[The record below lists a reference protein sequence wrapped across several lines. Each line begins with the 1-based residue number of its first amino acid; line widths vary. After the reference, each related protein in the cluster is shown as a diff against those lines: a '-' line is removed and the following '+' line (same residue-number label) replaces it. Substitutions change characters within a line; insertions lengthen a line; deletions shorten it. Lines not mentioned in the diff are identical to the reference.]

1 MSTISSFIS
10 FIAISDFFVLG
21 SGTGIMGGLGSLV
34 TFPAFAVEILMVGFL
49 V

>member
-10 FIAISDFFVLG
+10 LIAISDFFVRG
-21 SGTGIMGGLGSLV
+21 MDSGNMGGLGSLV
-34 TFPAFAVEILMVGFL
+34 TFPTLVVEIFMVGFL

>member
-10 FIAISDFFVLG
+10 LIAISDFFILG
-21 SGTGIMGGLGSLV
+21 YGTGNMGGLGSLV
-34 TFPAFAVEILMVGFL
+34 TLPTLVVEIFMFGFL